1 MAFFLVIFE
10 AGLWGGFMYHGGM
23 TSAPAHPK
31 DLPILTSLRF
41 FAAMVVV
48 IHHFRYFAPFD
59 LLAYTGFLHEGY
71 LAVDFFFI
79 LSGFILTHV
88 YAPQWQAGKMLA
100 GDFIARRFA
109 RIYPLHFV
117 TLLFMVGV
125 ALTPFRFG
133 PVGPWPGE
141 FPFLS
146 LLNNFLMIQSWGMD
160 GGLTFNVPSW
170 SIAAEWF
177 AYLCFPWLLPVMM
190 GLRPGRALLVVAG
203 LYAYVWLMS
212 FSMDPTRPFTTY
224 SFDCSILRVMPDFI
238 LGIALYRWSATR
250 PVLGAAG
257 VQLFAA
263 ACLAIALMHVR
274 TPDIILIPIFCW
286 MIRLGADMSRM
297 PQDATGQKRT
307 TWLARS
313 FPVWLGDISY
323 ALYMVHYPVMVVV
336 LLAAHTVLS
345 GEMYAKF
352 FPLLAMAVVLASV
365 ALSALLYRI
374 LEVPARRSVYTLLM
388 TRTPLRRAPDHSK

>member
-1 MAFFLVIFE
+1 MI
-10 AGLWGGFMYHGGM
+10 
-23 TSAPAHPK
+23 SAPAYPK
-31 DLPILTSLRF
+31 DLPVLTSLRF

-48 IHHFRYFAPFD
+48 IHHFRYFTPFD
-59 LLAYTGFLHEGY
+59 PLAYTGFLHEGY

-88 YAPQWQAGKMLA
+88 YGPEWRAGNMRVR
-100 GDFIARRFA
+100 DFVARRFA

-117 TLLFMVGV
+117 TLLFMVVV

-133 PVGPWPGE
+133 PVGLWPGE
-141 FPFLS
+141 FPLLS
-146 LLNNFLMIQSWGMD
+146 LLNNFLMIQSWGME

-177 AYLCFPWLLPVMM
+177 AYLSFSLVLPVMM

-203 LYAYVWLMS
+203 LYGYVWLMS
-212 FSMDPTRPFTTY
+212 FGMDPTRPFTTY

-250 PVLGAAG
+250 PVSGAAG

-263 ACLAIALMHVR
+263 ACLAVALMHVR
-274 TPDIILIPIFCW
+274 APDIVLIPIFCW
-286 MIRLGADMSRM
+286 MIRLGADMSRV
-297 PQDATGQKRT
+297 PEGQAPAAQSG
-307 TWLARS
+307 WLAHKS
-313 FPVWLGDISY
+313 AIWLGDISY

-336 LLAAHTVLS
+336 LLGAHMVLP
-345 GEMYAKF
+345 GDLYAGL
-352 FPLLAMAVVLASV
+352 FPVLALAVVMVSV
-365 ALSALLYRI
+365 ALSAFLYRI
-374 LEVPARRSVYTLLM
+374 LEVPARRSVYAILM
-388 TRTPLRRAPDHSK
+388 AKPPLRRAPDHPK